1 MLKEVNQVKGS
12 VLISRHLFV
21 FFFLFKLFLFDII
34 IMIIGLVIF
43 MNNRA
48 QALVEFVLITPIIVL
63 LVLSVVDFGNI
74 YLNKM
79 KLESTLNDVVLLYE
93 NKEYDDINSLVNSND
108 YVVSYNQ
115 QSNLTEINLSKKIKI
130 NTPFLNIILGNDYS
144 INCKRVIY
152 NE

>member
-1 MLKEVNQVKGS
+1 
-12 VLISRHLFV
+12 
-21 FFFLFKLFLFDII
+21 
-34 IMIIGLVIF
+34 

-79 KLESTLNDVVLLYE
+79 KTESTLDDVVLLYE
-93 NKEYDDINSLVNSND
+93 NKKYDDINGLVNSNG
-108 YVVSYNQ
+108 YSISYNQ
-115 QSNLTEINLSKKIKI
+115 QSNLTEINLSKDIKI
-130 NTPFLNIILGNDYS
+130 NTPFLNLILGDNYN

>member
-1 MLKEVNQVKGS
+1 
-12 VLISRHLFV
+12 
-21 FFFLFKLFLFDII
+21 
-34 IMIIGLVIF
+34 